1 MPAETDSKPLP
12 GPVYAVAGVGD
23 LLAEQVRRLV
33 ANAPDIQAQFQR
45 NAAEFPDEL
54 RALRRDLPRDLR
66 AFAADLPSYAAG
78 LQSKARDIDG
88 ETVRRNL
95 DTAQAKAQDI
105 YRTLVQRGEQA
116 IKQPAEETPA
126 PPTAPPADGGAPTQT
141 DPTAN

>member
-1 MPAETDSKPLP
+1 MPAQTGSKPLP

-33 ANAPDIQAQFQR
+33 ANAPEIQAQFQR

-54 RALRRDLPRDLR
+54 RTLGRELPRDLR
-66 AFAADLPSYAAG
+66 AFAADLPSYAAD

-95 DTAQAKAQDI
+95 ETAQTKAQDL

-116 IKQPAEETPA
+116 MNQPTPDA
-126 PPTAPPADGGAPTQT
+126 TEPSATPPPADGGAPTQS
-141 DPTAN
+141 

>member
-1 MPAETDSKPLP
+1 MPVQTGSKPLP

-33 ANAPDIQAQFQR
+33 ANAPEIQAQIQR
-45 NAAEFPDEL
+45 NAAELPDEF

-95 DTAQAKAQDI
+95 GTAQTKAQDL

-116 IKQPAEETPA
+116 IKQPTDETPK
-126 PPTAPPADGGAPTQT
+126 PPTTPPADGGAPTE
-141 DPTAN
+141 PLS